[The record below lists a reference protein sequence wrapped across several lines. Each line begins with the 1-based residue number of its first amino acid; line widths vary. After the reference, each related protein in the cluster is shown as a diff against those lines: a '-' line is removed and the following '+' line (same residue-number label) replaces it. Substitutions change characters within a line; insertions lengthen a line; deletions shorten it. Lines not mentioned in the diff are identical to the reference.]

1 MADWNLDGSKDKFK
15 RFIQKMSI
23 DGGRLGSKEE
33 IRIKELDGFVF
44 QPDFDQVLKAITGE
58 FSFRLD
64 WPTVSKI
71 ILFKIKLIVQEY
83 LKIPQNQKQQ
93 LQSQNS
99 NHPTPTA
106 KQSQDP
112 IADITASLPP
122 FSFDTLEQRLVELV
136 LLERE
141 PQDQQNNTSS
151 PSKRSPV
158 SPLSSPSLNHSNA
171 HTNNHSS
178 SNIDNNNNHQ
188 RNSSINENNKNDSN
202 NSYDTTMN
210 DSSNTSNLE
219 NNKDSSYKIHSHYS
233 TLPKYL
239 RALQKVL
246 SVTSSLNDYQSLSK
260 IDENVGINQ
269 ISNNG
274 VDGDLEENRRVR
286 SRTGSINVTIT
297 TPVLSPIPWLANQE
311 NSLSPDLALQSNSTN
326 QRSRQSSPL
335 VDRDLTTPLVSTA
348 ALHENLQIADDPPLS
363 RVSPPGRVDELD
375 LGVDHM
381 IDHPIAIGR
390 QPLSSPTSISHSTNS
405 TKDIQA
411 SNFPGITNTTSSN
424 ETFKTLKVNKILNYQ
439 HISFEKVK
447 A

>member
-1 MADWNLDGSKDKFK
+1 
-15 RFIQKMSI
+15 MSI

-122 FSFDTLEQRLVELV
+122 FSFDTLEQVQEQVDFIVKSLERFSSDCPFTIQRLVELV

-405 TKDIQA
+405 TKDIV
-411 SNFPGITNTTSSN
+411 SDVSGHDDT
-424 ETFKTLKVNKILNYQ
+424 
-439 HISFEKVK
+439 K
-447 A
+447 AG